1 LVRQGRKAVQEI
13 KMKSCRRFAVAAALL
28 FCSIAT
34 ASAAETWASLPA
46 SDDLV
51 LTGAQEYL
59 LWQRLGRRSPADTTA
74 PSGLIAAIGATV
86 PASVTLNALPSTVT
100 AQIPAVRL
108 YKYATLGNKLLIIN
122 PADRVIVDVITH

>member
-1 LVRQGRKAVQEI
+1 
-13 KMKSCRRFAVAAALL
+13 MKSCRHFAVAAALL
-28 FCSIAT
+28 LCSIAT

-59 LWQRLGRRSPADTTA
+59 LWQRLGRRSTADTTA
-74 PSGLIAAIGATV
+74 PSGLIAAIGASV

-100 AQIPAVRL
+100 TQIPAVRP

-122 PADRVIVDVITH
+122 PADRMIVDVITH